1 MLFGNSWYFSVWS
14 LDTAGGF
21 NWGFHLPKRF
31 WSCWTWP
38 FQQTMCWK
46 TCCWWREHP
55 AFYHC
60 KFWRRYGTGCVK
72 APCAWQTSSRWHD
85 GRLANF
91 MTFFL
96 GEAKLYST
104 WNGSYMFHVH
114 RFLVRITRVQVAN
127 SQVHRPGSRSLA
139 WTTDAKVA
147 YVLLWCC
154 RLCYGRSGQD
164 SIVK

>member
-1 MLFGNSWYFSVWS
+1 MLFGDSWYFSVWS

-21 NWGFHLPKRF
+21 TWGFHLLKRF

-55 AFYHC
+55 AFYHY

-91 MTFFL
+91 MTIFL
-96 GEAKLYST
+96 GWSQALLGTVRTCFTFIVFWWEFLEFKLRT
-104 WNGSYMFHVH
+104 P
-114 RFLVRITRVQVAN
+114 
-127 SQVHRPGSRSLA
+127 QVHWPGSRSLA

-164 SIVK
+164 SIVE

>member
-21 NWGFHLPKRF
+21 TWGFHLLKRF

-96 GEAKLYST
+96 GEAKLYSERFVHVSHSSFFGENFSNSSCELSGPLARLEKPCMN
-104 WNGSYMFHVH
+104 NGCKGCVC
-114 RFLVRITRVQVAN
+114 TRMVL
-127 SQVHRPGSRSLA
+127 RTILWKKRSR
-139 WTTDAKVA
+139 
-147 YVLLWCC
+147 
-154 RLCYGRSGQD
+154 
-164 SIVK
+164 